1 MLWPVLRSREGTDE
15 PDKVGAGHLRQS
27 RQVQGADDGD
37 VETCWK
43 RAESWFLCCAVVKA
57 QMNLTEEVLATCDS
71 RAKFKALMT
80 EMFDFPKTSCP
91 FQRGEPGGVLR

>member
-1 MLWPVLRSREGTDE
+1 MHAIALLNGILWSPSQD
-15 PDKVGAGHLRQS
+15 S
-27 RQVQGADDGD
+27 D
-37 VETCWK
+37 VICQAW
-43 RAESWFLCCAVVKA
+43 AEHCGRCCAVVKA

-91 FQRGEPGGVLR
+91 FQRGEPGGVSR